1 MPVVFIIFIL
11 QLLTSTIAAPTFLNL
26 TAISAVNGESTLE
39 CWQLSNPF
47 TVSNQAGTTGTAV
60 QQLGNVANASY
71 AIIPAQFNGGVHC
84 APAVQYVAFLSGL
97 AHITLP
103 NSKQEAWIHG
113 GQHGLIIAADT
124 AAVSK
129 EGHITKYP
137 SKKET
142 TALQIP
148 TAEEAVPEHIV
159 LHEGAC
165 QRSEVH
171 F

>member
-1 MPVVFIIFIL
+1 MTIVFFIYLL
-11 QLLTSTIAAPTFLNL
+11 QLFASTNAALTFLNL
-26 TAISAVNGESTLE
+26 TAISTTNGESTLE
-39 CWQLSNPF
+39 CWQLSDPF

-71 AIIPAQFNGGVHC
+71 VVLPARFDGGLHN

-103 NSKQEAWIHG
+103 NSNQEAWVRG
-113 GQHGLIIAADT
+113 GRNGLLIAADT

-129 EGHITKYP
+129 EGHITEYP
-137 SKKET
+137 SNTET

-148 TAEEAVPEHIV
+148 IAEGTLPEHKV
-159 LHEGAC
+159 LYAGPCSRREMK
-165 QRSEVH
+165 V
-171 F
+171 